1 MSESALPEHRPV
13 FIDIAILLAIP
24 AILSAFHFF
33 LPDATYNQLVFTYGD
48 PSLVT
53 VCHLHLGVTA
63 EAAEVDLGRPIHT
76 CTGP

>member
-1 MSESALPEHRPV
+1 MSESALPEYRPV
-13 FIDIAILLAIP
+13 FKDIAILLAIP

-53 VCHLHLGVTA
+53 VCHCISALLPKPPRLISV
-63 EAAEVDLGRPIHT
+63 VPFI
-76 CTGP
+76 